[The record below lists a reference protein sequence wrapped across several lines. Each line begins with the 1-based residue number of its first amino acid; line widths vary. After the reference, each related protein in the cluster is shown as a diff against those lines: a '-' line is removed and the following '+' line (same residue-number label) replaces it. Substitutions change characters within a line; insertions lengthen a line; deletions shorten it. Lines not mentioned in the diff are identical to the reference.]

1 MNKIISFY
9 GSRILAGCSIS
20 LGSYIYLRVGGP
32 LGAFMFS
39 VGLMSVVTFGFTLF
53 TGKVRFFTR
62 ETWSQDILWL
72 LGILLFNAVGCA
84 LCALMAMGDE
94 KVMEACQAIVHK
106 RAALGFLPS
115 IATGMGCGFIM
126 TLAVSHWKDTPWP
139 LIIGVPAFI
148 LAGLTHS
155 VADAFYY
162 SVGWQ
167 VVNGAAMASYA
178 GTVIGNFLGGLAYK
192 AGSLM
197 RFER

>member
-1 MNKIISFY
+1 M
-9 GSRILAGCSIS
+9 AGCSIS

-53 TGKVRFFTR
+53 TGKVRFFTPGS
-62 ETWSQDILWL
+62 WSKDILWL
-72 LGILLFNAVGCA
+72 LGILLFNAVGCV
-84 LCALMAMGDE
+84 LCSLMVVDDE
-94 KVMEACQAIVHK
+94 KVISACQAIVHK
-106 RAALGFLPS
+106 REVLGFFRS

-162 SVGWQ
+162 AVGWQ
-167 VVNGAAMASYA
+167 AISGAAMVSYV

-192 AGSLM
+192 AGTLM
-197 RFER
+197 RFERY